1 MFFSISS
8 IIAQNIRIQG
18 IVNTSQNSPIAFAN
32 VVLLDDEQ
40 KLVKG
45 TITEE
50 DGSFSLE
57 NLKTGTYHL
66 TVSFVGFE
74 DQKIESIL
82 LDKDT
87 TLRPIVLNASQESLD
102 EVVLTSKKPTV
113 VRKADRLVFNVEN
126 TILSSGN
133 TMDILKRTPGV
144 VVNQE
149 EITIRNE
156 GVTVYLNDKR
166 VQLSTEEIQDL
177 LSSLSGDAIQSVEV
191 IANPPARYEAEGG
204 PVLNIV
210 TSKVVSLGY
219 KGTVFARGTYGIFPK
234 HSFGTSQYYKNEK
247 LNLFFNYSFNPQK
260 SSFMSDNFIN
270 YRTTDERI
278 NWLQD
283 FERKNWSNAHNA
295 NLIIDYN
302 LNESSQLSFSAVG
315 LYSPGIYDYSRSIT
329 DVTSSIEDPYTIRT
343 SSGLN
348 GERTNIALD
357 AKYTKTL
364 KNGLL
369 SMNVHH
375 TNFSRKRDQSLNS
388 RYIDATGEQ
397 FRNVRFTSD
406 SFQDIEIYT
415 GQIDYATTLGTVAL
429 ELGARTSII
438 DSRSVIKFPTI
449 VDSGVSGLQEA
460 QDDDFLYDE
469 DIVAGYVSVAKDWD
483 KWSVKAGL
491 RAEQTNSKGTSLALN
506 EINNLDYLEF
516 FPTAYVQYAPVEN
529 HSFSLDYSRR
539 VDRPR
544 YQDLNPF
551 AYFLNENNFA
561 QGNAQLTPAFSHRFN
576 FNYTLKSAY
585 SFDLYYR
592 DNGNE
597 ILRLPF
603 QNNEGQVLRTS
614 NQNALDSKSWGLD
627 FTHGRSVSNWYYL
640 YTYLSA
646 FHEEV
651 TFLAQESGNVAQDN
665 KVDGLYAYIGN
676 YLTLSKDRSWTA
688 EVSAEY
694 ISKFLA
700 ASYVQDRVITLNA
713 GVQKKFWKNR
723 AILKVTV
730 NDILGEANAL
740 LTSQYLNQD
749 NAYFAVPETQ
759 NLQVGFTY
767 KFGNFKLQ
775 DNNRALE
782 IDELERLKE

>member
-1 MFFSISS
+1 M
-8 IIAQNIRIQG
+8 
-18 IVNTSQNSPIAFAN
+18 
-32 VVLLDDEQ
+32 
-40 KLVKG
+40 
-45 TITEE
+45 
-50 DGSFSLE
+50 
-57 NLKTGTYHL
+57 
-66 TVSFVGFE
+66 
-74 DQKIESIL
+74 
-82 LDKDT
+82 
-87 TLRPIVLNASQESLD
+87 
-102 EVVLTSKKPTV
+102 
-113 VRKADRLVFNVEN
+113 
-126 TILSSGN
+126 
-133 TMDILKRTPGV
+133 
-144 VVNQE
+144 
-149 EITIRNE
+149 
-156 GVTVYLNDKR
+156 
-166 VQLSTEEIQDL
+166 
-177 LSSLSGDAIQSVEV
+177 
-191 IANPPARYEAEGG
+191 
-204 PVLNIV
+204 
-210 TSKVVSLGY
+210 
-219 KGTVFARGTYGIFPK
+219 
-234 HSFGTSQYYKNEK
+234 
-247 LNLFFNYSFNPQK
+247 
-260 SSFMSDNFIN
+260 
-270 YRTTDERI
+270 
-278 NWLQD
+278 
-283 FERKNWSNAHNA
+283 
-295 NLIIDYN
+295 
-302 LNESSQLSFSAVG
+302 
-315 LYSPGIYDYSRSIT
+315 
-329 DVTSSIEDPYTIRT
+329 
-343 SSGLN
+343 
-348 GERTNIALD
+348 
-357 AKYTKTL
+357 
-364 KNGLL
+364 
-369 SMNVHH
+369 
-375 TNFSRKRDQSLNS
+375 
-388 RYIDATGEQ
+388 
-397 FRNVRFTSD
+397 
-406 SFQDIEIYT
+406 
-415 GQIDYATTLGTVAL
+415 
-429 ELGARTSII
+429 
-438 DSRSVIKFPTI
+438 
-449 VDSGVSGLQEA
+449 
-460 QDDDFLYDE
+460 
-469 DIVAGYVSVAKDWD
+469 
-483 KWSVKAGL
+483 

-506 EINNLDYLEF
+506 EINDLDYLEF

-603 QNNEGQVLRTS
+603 QNNDAQVLRTS
-614 NQNALDSKSWGLD
+614 NQNALGSKSWGLD

-651 TFLAQESGNVAQDN
+651 TFLAQESSNVAQDN
-665 KVDGLYAYIGN
+665 KVDGVYAYIGN

-700 ASYVQDRVITLNA
+700 ASYIQDRVITLNA

-723 AILKVTV
+723 AILKVSV